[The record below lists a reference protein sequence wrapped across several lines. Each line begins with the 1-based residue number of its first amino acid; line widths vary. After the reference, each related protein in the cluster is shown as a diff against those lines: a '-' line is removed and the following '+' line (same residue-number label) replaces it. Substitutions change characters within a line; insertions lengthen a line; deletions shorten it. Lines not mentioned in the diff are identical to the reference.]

1 MINFDVRY
9 FMPYL
14 LSSVDRLPS
23 DRKLAYDVV
32 GKIFIS
38 YPRPFRMPSCAL
50 PQWDNRQLLIYIRI
64 PCVIVQTYTSRQMH
78 TIHRATTLCT
88 HIYNACGL
96 RFSYYC
102 NPHSPSRFYAHSTT
116 PNFSTQHQEV
126 FCYPLAL
133 PIHEAARIPFP
144 LPFPFLSQ

>member
-50 PQWDNRQLLIYIRI
+50 PQSDNRQLLIYIRI
-64 PCVIVQTYTSRQMH
+64 PYVIVQTYTSRQMH
-78 TIHRATTLCT
+78 TIHRATNLV
-88 HIYNACGL
+88 HSYIQRL
-96 RFSYYC
+96 RSWF
-102 NPHSPSRFYAHSTT
+102 FI
-116 PNFSTQHQEV
+116 
-126 FCYPLAL
+126 LL
-133 PIHEAARIPFP
+133 
-144 LPFPFLSQ
+144 

>member
-1 MINFDVRY
+1 MIKFDVRY

-23 DRKLAYDVV
+23 DRRLAYDVV

-50 PQWDNRQLLIYIRI
+50 PQSDNRQLLIYIRI

-78 TIHRATTLCT
+78 TIHRATNLV
-88 HIYNACGL
+88 HSYIQRPRSPFL
-96 RFSYYC
+96 YYC
-102 NPHSPSRFYAHSTT
+102 NSHSPSRFYAHSTT

-144 LPFPFLSQ
+144 LPFPSLSQ